1 MKKGMLTLILIEVFV
16 IVILALLGFKI
27 TYAPSMDNNW
37 DAISGCAAWAAV
49 VASFIATFC
58 AIRVPKKIAEEQ
70 NKISLFEKR
79 FDSFTALQRYEAFAN
94 QLKETT
100 EINKYKKAFLTCFYE
115 STAVSISIEDVMFRI
130 NTLSTPLHQM
140 IFLYD
145 DIPVKEIS
153 DMFSCLL
160 DLVAA
165 LQEDKNVD
173 ELKSKYINIVDEFMK
188 KHGKKIC
195 EQLMLSK

>member
-1 MKKGMLTLILIEVFV
+1 MKKMVLTLLIAVFV
-16 IVILALLGFKI
+16 IALLALLGFRI
-27 TYAPSMDNNW
+27 TYAPSAENTW
-37 DAISGCAAWAAV
+37 DAISGCAACATVIVSIWAIYYTI
-49 VASFIATFC
+49 S
-58 AIRVPKKIAEEQ
+58 VPKKIAEEQ

-79 FDSFTALQRYEAFAN
+79 FESFSAFQRYEAFAN
-94 QLKETT
+94 QLKDTT
-100 EINKYKKAFLTCFYE
+100 ELNKYKKAFLTCFYE
-115 STAVSISIEDVMFRI
+115 STTVSISIEDAMFRI
-130 NTLSTPLHQM
+130 KTLSTPLHQM

>member
-1 MKKGMLTLILIEVFV
+1 MKKGVLTLILIEVFV
-16 IVILALLGFKI
+16 IVILALFGFRI

-49 VASFIATFC
+49 IASFIATFY
-58 AIRVPKKIAEEQ
+58 AIRVPKKIAEEE

-79 FDSFTALQRYEAFAN
+79 FDSFTTLQRYETFAN

-100 EINKYKKAFLTCFYE
+100 ELNKYKKAFLTCFYE
-115 STAVSISIEDVMFRI
+115 STTVSISIEDAMFQI
-130 NTLSTPLHQM
+130 KTLSTPLHQM

-145 DIPVKEIS
+145 NIPAKEIS

-160 DLVAA
+160 DLVVA

-173 ELKSKYINIVDEFMK
+173 ELKIKYINIVDEFME

>member
-1 MKKGMLTLILIEVFV
+1 MGC
-16 IVILALLGFKI
+16 
-27 TYAPSMDNNW
+27 Y
-37 DAISGCAAWAAV
+37 SGCAAWATV
-49 VASFIATFC
+49 VASFIATFY
-58 AIRVPKKIAEEQ
+58 AIRVPKKIADEQ

-79 FDSFTALQRYEAFAN
+79 FESFSAFQRYEAFAN
-94 QLKETT
+94 QLKDTT
-100 EINKYKKAFLTCFYE
+100 ELNKYKKAFLTCFYE
-115 STAVSISIEDVMFRI
+115 STAVSISIEDAMFRI
-130 NTLSTPLHQM
+130 KTLSTPLHQM

>member
-1 MKKGMLTLILIEVFV
+1 MKKMVLTLLIAVFV
-16 IVILALLGFKI
+16 IALLALLGFRI
-27 TYAPSMDNNW
+27 TYAPSAENTW

-49 VASFIATFC
+49 VASFIATFY
-58 AIRVPKKIAEEQ
+58 AIRVPKKIADEQ

-115 STAVSISIEDVMFRI
+115 STAVSISIEDAMFRI

>member
-1 MKKGMLTLILIEVFV
+1 MKKGVLTLILIEVFV

-49 VASFIATFC
+49 VASFIATFY
-58 AIRVPKKIAEEQ
+58 AIRVPKKIADEQ

-79 FDSFTALQRYEAFAN
+79 FESFSAFQRYEAFAN

-115 STAVSISIEDVMFRI
+115 STAVSISIEDAMFRI
-130 NTLSTPLHQM
+130 KTLSTPLHQM